1 MQDDEIPK
9 MFFGPVFPEL
19 IQGKGGGADALLPG
33 GEMVNH
39 SFFAWYFCK
48 LAMIQLE
55 QIPEQV
61 TYTDDLDT
69 IVNLRDT
76 CENLQMVYGIQG
88 SDELEKAMK
97 LMPTCRRIA
106 FQRGIKWDDRFQAW
120 IDSGGKSYNKI
131 DREPDKLN
139 EST

>member
-1 MQDDEIPK
+1 MQDDGTPK

-19 IQGKGGGADALLPG
+19 IQGKSNNPDALLPG
-33 GEMVNH
+33 GELTNH

-61 TYTDDLDT
+61 TYEGDLDT
-69 IVNLRDT
+69 VVNLRET
-76 CENLQMVYGIQG
+76 LENLRTVYGLETT
-88 SDELEKAMK
+88 DDLEKAMK

-106 FQRGIKWDDRFQAW
+106 FQRKLKWDDRFQAW
-120 IDSGGKSYNKI
+120 LDSGGKSYNKI

-139 EST
+139 E